1 MGHLGEGHHEDFV
14 GDGFANGNGEL
25 IGALLKFP
33 GIDDALHGND
43 VRCFVWHLHTNGSL
57 ARNGGNDSNAER
69 TETQGDVVFEI
80 TDFADSYTRCRRDFV
95 KRDGGA
101 DGGLDANDFHTEI
114 MKHFDDTVFVGIL
127 LNHVYRTAVVGVFL
141 QKVETRE
148 LVVFEVKTR
157 IVWHAGNGQGG
168 RFAV

>member
-1 MGHLGEGHHEDFV
+1 MGHLGEVHHEDFV

-43 VRCFVWHLHTNGSL
+43 VRCFVWHLHTDGSL

>member
-1 MGHLGEGHHEDFV
+1 
-14 GDGFANGNGEL
+14 
-25 IGALLKFP
+25 
-33 GIDDALHGND
+33 
-43 VRCFVWHLHTNGSL
+43 
-57 ARNGGNDSNAER
+57 
-69 TETQGDVVFEI
+69 
-80 TDFADSYTRCRRDFV
+80 
-95 KRDGGA
+95 
-101 DGGLDANDFHTEI
+101 